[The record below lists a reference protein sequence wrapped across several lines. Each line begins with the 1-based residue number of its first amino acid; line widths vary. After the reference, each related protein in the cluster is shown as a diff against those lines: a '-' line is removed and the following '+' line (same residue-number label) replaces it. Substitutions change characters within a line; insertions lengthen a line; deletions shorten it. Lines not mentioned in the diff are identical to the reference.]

1 MSELPRLVGVIH
13 LRPLPGSP
21 RYGGDLSSVVA
32 SAARDAEALANA
44 GFDGVVVE
52 NYGDAPFEPG
62 AVAPVTVAA
71 MTRCAL
77 AVRVAA
83 PTLALGV
90 NVLRNDAESAL
101 AIAVA
106 TGAAFVR
113 VNVHSGAR
121 VTDQGVIEGRA
132 HATLRLRK
140 ALGAEAVALFCD
152 VDVKHSAPLARRPIV
167 EEALE
172 LTERGGADAVLV
184 TGSGTGVGVATGD
197 LGSVASAVRTPVF
210 VASGATVATLPSLG
224 AAYGV
229 IVGSCLRASGHAGD
243 PIDPGLARAFAKAFR
258 AR

>member
-1 MSELPRLVGVIH
+1 VSELPRLVGVIH

-172 LTERGGADAVLV
+172 LTERGGADADR
-184 TGSGTGVGVATGD
+184 A
-197 LGSVASAVRTPVF
+197 AEEAVDFFVF
-210 VASGATVATLPSLG
+210 
-224 AAYGV
+224 
-229 IVGSCLRASGHAGD
+229 
-243 PIDPGLARAFAKAFR
+243 
-258 AR
+258 

>member
-1 MSELPRLVGVIH
+1 MSDLPRLVGVIH
-13 LRPLPGSP
+13 LKPLPGSP
-21 RYGGDLSSVVA
+21 RYGGDLSTVVA
-32 SAARDAEALANA
+32 SAARDAEALASA

-90 NVLRNDAESAL
+90 NVLRNDAASAL

-132 HATLRLRK
+132 HATLRLRR

-152 VDVKHSAPLARRPIV
+152 VDVKHSAPLARRPLT

-197 LGSVASAVRTPVF
+197 LAAVTSAVRAPVY
-210 VASGATVATLPSLG
+210 VASGATVVTLPHLH

-229 IVGSCLRASGHAGD
+229 IVGSCLRVSGHAGD
-243 PIDPGLARAFAKAFR
+243 PIDLGLARSFAQAFR